1 MLMNPANATLTLI
14 TPRLNQ
20 GNMREADEF
29 IKNSH
34 MTSYILVGQI
44 SVNAYRHRPD
54 PRAVVDRLP

>member
-14 TPRLNQ
+14 TLRLNQ

-29 IKNSH
+29 IKKSH

-44 SVNAYRHRPD
+44 SVTAYRRRPD